1 MLRLARRF
9 DADYRFLLQ
18 KLSGRAAGEFGWLVW
33 TQALSTLFGLV
44 TIKILATLGPSDY
57 GVYAL
62 ALTISALLG
71 ITLFGPGEQGFL
83 RFYHDFA
90 AAGLARIYAG
100 IGGRILLFLSSGLVV
115 LVLLIS
121 LMPAWSRIGLAP
133 SLVVAA
139 GVFAVVMA
147 SAAPLSS
154 LLNLLRK
161 RKENTFYVAIEKGGA
176 VALLAVLL
184 GLGQLTAERAMLVI
198 AFVAAAVAVARGAM
212 LRNAATGT
220 TGASGSE
227 TPRQMLGKIWK
238 FGYPFAIWGVP
249 GWLQVNSDRW
259 AILATSSAADVGK
272 FTILTMIANFLIAI
286 PYGILAQLFTPVIY
300 QRLVPGTLDLAAR
313 EGERYIQLFVSMMAV
328 LTILSIGATAM
339 LGRELIV
346 VISSAEFQNYAPLL
360 PLISLGVGLFY
371 IGQALCLKG
380 MALRMPGEYVTAK
393 VVIGFLA
400 VLGNVVAAYIFGVV
414 GVAISACVVGGL
426 YVAWIARINRGIANP
441 AMVPQGH

>member
-1 MLRLARRF
+1 
-9 DADYRFLLQ
+9 
-18 KLSGRAAGEFGWLVW
+18 
-33 TQALSTLFGLV
+33 
-44 TIKILATLGPSDY
+44 
-57 GVYAL
+57 
-62 ALTISALLG
+62 
-71 ITLFGPGEQGFL
+71 
-83 RFYHDFA
+83 
-90 AAGLARIYAG
+90 
-100 IGGRILLFLSSGLVV
+100 
-115 LVLLIS
+115 
-121 LMPAWSRIGLAP
+121 
-133 SLVVAA
+133 
-139 GVFAVVMA
+139 
-147 SAAPLSS
+147 
-154 LLNLLRK
+154 
-161 RKENTFYVAIEKGGA
+161 
-176 VALLAVLL
+176 
-184 GLGQLTAERAMLVI
+184 
-198 AFVAAAVAVARGAM
+198 M